1 MAFFALI
8 LAVILETF
16 LSTDPL
22 DAFKARVQQFS
33 VQFEVRFDRLGAPSL
48 VVLQWVVPVLVWCGL
63 AWLAHRFLNNLYSP
77 LAGLFSL
84 FVLVYALRFRQMAE
98 VFTNLQLFL
107 NQGDFYRARELY
119 LDWHKTYG
127 LNEPHIHNPEE
138 LMIDA
143 VSHGAERAL
152 RQYFA
157 PVFLFLLIPGPVL
170 LVFYLGVLYSVTQD
184 KARHQQLELAVE
196 HPTMSELWAKSRIQ
210 AIANPRFVLYALEWI
225 PTRLLGLTIGL
236 LAQFDDTLFA
246 WRQALLHSRFSNRAP
261 LAAACLTAVGL
272 SGDATRGRS
281 DSTGGASPLMLF
293 RRLLFRSI
301 VVWLGLALLL
311 AVVGLLP

>member
-8 LAVILETF
+8 LAVVLETF

-33 VQFEVRFDRLGAPSL
+33 AQFDVRFDRLGAPSL
-48 VVLQWVVPVLVWCGL
+48 VFVQWVVPVLVWCL
-63 AWLAHRFLNNLYSP
+63 IAWLVHRFLLNLYSS
-77 LAGLFSL
+77 LAGVFSL
-84 FVLVYALRFRQMAE
+84 FVLVYSLRFRQMAE

-127 LNEPHIHNPEE
+127 LNEPHVHNAEE
-138 LMIDA
+138 LMIEA

-157 PVFLFLLIPGPVL
+157 PVFLFLLVPGPVL
-170 LVFYLGVLYSVTQD
+170 LVFYLGVLYSVAQE

-196 HPTMSELWAKSRIQ
+196 HLTMTELWTQSRRR
-210 AIANPRFVLYALEWI
+210 ALFSPRFVLYALEWI

-236 LAQFDDTLFA
+236 LAQFDETLFA

-272 SGDATRGRS
+272 SGDTTRGK
-281 DSTGGASPLMLF
+281 TETGGGASALMLF

-301 VVWLGLALLL
+301 VVWIGFALLL